1 MAGKEL
7 TKEAGVKACDG
18 DNGYVIRTVPQPL
31 PGVSQISTQV
41 VWFSLVCTSCMMGSI
56 LIFFIFKAVTS

>member
-1 MAGKEL
+1 MRLKVQNIMAGKEL

-31 PGVSQISTQV
+31 PWSQSQDLNTGRGSLWCVLV
-41 VWFSLVCTSCMMGSI
+41 V
-56 LIFFIFKAVTS
+56 